1 MKDLNNHLV
10 LEINNKIES
19 WSKENPKLVVAIDG
33 YSGVGKTTIS
43 NELEKINT
51 DILVIHQDDF
61 LISKTELE
69 NLLQNTADK
78 SLVFEL
84 KNIDSNKVIDIIKKY
99 RSGEQLYETQVF
111 NPVSGNIDIEKTFDL
126 SKKVLVIEGVFMFH
140 PESLDGLWDKRIYI
154 AGNLEDIDKRR
165 VEREKKRWGKDYF
178 PEDHPDSYFGQV
190 IVALKRYMERYEP
203 QGKADLVID
212 TDIN

>member
-1 MKDLNNHLV
+1 MSISDIAK
-10 LEINNKIES
+10 EINNNIQIWLES
-19 WSKENPKLVVAIDG
+19 KPKLVVAIDG
-33 YSGVGKTTIS
+33 YTGVGKTTVS
-43 NELEKINT
+43 NELSNINS
-51 DILVIHQDDF
+51 DVLVIHQDDF
-61 LISKTELE
+61 LISKADLE
-69 NLLQNTADK
+69 NLLKNADDK
-78 SLVFEL
+78 SVIFEL
-84 KNIDSNKVIDIIKKY
+84 KNVDTNKIKDIIAKY
-99 RSGEQLYETQVF
+99 KTGGTIYKTQVF
-111 NPVSGNIDIEKTFDL
+111 NPISGNIDIEKTFDL

-190 IVALKRYMERYEP
+190 IAALKRYIKRYGP
-203 QGKADLVID
+203 QGKADLVIY